1 MGRLRVNE
9 RAGGYLAPAPTGGPL
24 LPILGPDRID
34 EVVERILGGG
44 IVAIP
49 TDTVY
54 GLACLPTHEAALN
67 ALADLKGRDRD
78 QPIAALIDSVAG
90 AIPYLEAPDALDPY
104 VRFWPGA
111 LTVIVRAK
119 HGGLLPPVVTSE
131 GTVGVRKPDDRFA
144 RHVIRSCGGI
154 LAVTSAN
161 HHGTQPCAS
170 AEEVAAEFGDA
181 MLVLDGGGRVGGL
194 ASTVV
199 DVTGP
204 TPRILREGPI
214 TAADLGIAASEAPEA

>member
-9 RAGGYLAPAPTGGPL
+9 RRRSALPGSRT

-78 QPIAALIDSVAG
+78 QPIAALIDSVAD
-90 AIPYLEAPDALDPY
+90 AIPYLVAPHALDRY

-119 HGGLLPPVVTSE
+119 PGGLLPPVVTAE

-161 HHGTQPCAS
+161 HHGSPPCTTAQ
-170 AEEVAAEFGDA
+170 EVLAEFGDA
-181 MLVLDGGGRVGGL
+181 MLVLDGGGRAGGV

-199 DVTGP
+199 DASGDR
-204 TPRILREGPI
+204 PRILREGPLS
-214 TAADLGIAASEAPEA
+214 AADLGIEA

>member
-1 MGRLRVNE
+1 M
-9 RAGGYLAPAPTGGPL
+9 
-24 LPILGPDRID
+24 DRI
-34 EVVERILGGG
+34 RGGG

-78 QPIAALIDSVAG
+78 QPIAALIDSVAD
-90 AIPYLEAPDALDPY
+90 AIPYLEVSHALDPY

-119 HGGLLPPVVTSE
+119 HGGLLPPVVTTE

-144 RHVIRSCGGI
+144 RLVIRSCGGI

-161 HHGTQPCAS
+161 HHGTSPATS
-170 AEEVAAEFGDA
+170 AEEVIAEFGEA
-181 MLVLDGGGRVGGL
+181 MLVLDGGGRTGGL

-199 DVTGP
+199 DVTGER
-204 TPRILREGPI
+204 PRIIREGPI
-214 TAADLGIAASEAPEA
+214 TAADLGLEGLEGLGGIEG

>member
-1 MGRLRVNE
+1 MASDAAAARR
-9 RAGGYLAPAPTGGPL
+9 RP

-34 EVVERILGGG
+34 EIVERILGGG

-78 QPIAALIDSVAG
+78 QPIAALIDSVAD
-90 AIPYLEAPDALDPY
+90 AIGYLEAPGALDPY
-104 VRFWPGA
+104 VRFWPGP
-111 LTVIVRAK
+111 LTVVVRAK
-119 HGGLLPPVVTSE
+119 QGGLLPPVVTAQ
-131 GTVGVRKPDDRFA
+131 GTVGVRKPDDRLA
-144 RHVIRSCGGI
+144 RLVIRSCGGI

-161 HHGTQPCAS
+161 RHGAPPCAS
-170 AEEVAAEFGDA
+170 AEEVAAEFGEA
-181 MLVLDGGGRVGGL
+181 MLVLDGGGREGGV

-199 DVTGP
+199 DASGDRPV
-204 TPRILREGPI
+204 IVREGNI
-214 TAADLGIAASEAPEA
+214 TAFDLGIA

>member
-1 MGRLRVNE
+1 M
-9 RAGGYLAPAPTGGPL
+9 
-24 LPILGPDRID
+24 
-34 EVVERILGGG
+34 LGGG

-78 QPIAALIDSVAG
+78 QPIAALFDSVAD
-90 AIPYLEAPDALDPY
+90 AIPYLDSMASLDPY

-111 LTVIVRAK
+111 LTVIVRARADVEG
-119 HGGLLPPVVTSE
+119 GGLLPPVVTE
-131 GTVGVRKPDDRFA
+131 AGTVGIRKPDDRFA

-161 HHGTQPCAS
+161 HHGTPPCTT
-170 AEEVAAEFGDA
+170 AEEVIAEFGEA
-181 MLVLDGGGRVGGL
+181 MMVLDGGGRTGGL

-199 DVTGP
+199 DVTGER
-204 TPRILREGPI
+204 PRVLREGPV
-214 TAADLGIAASEAPEA
+214 TAADLGIEA

>member
-1 MGRLRVNE
+1 M
-9 RAGGYLAPAPTGGPL
+9 
-24 LPILGPDRID
+24 PILDPEQADEAVARIMS
-34 EVVERILGGG
+34 GG

-54 GLACLPTHEAALN
+54 GLACLPTHEAALG

-90 AIPYLEAPDALDPY
+90 IIEYLEDAGLLDEY

-111 LTVIVRAK
+111 LTVIMRARS
-119 HGGLLPPVVTSE
+119 GGLLPPVVTAQ
-131 GTVGVRKPDDRFA
+131 GTVGVRKPDDRLA
-144 RHVIRSCGGI
+144 RAVIRSCGGV

-161 HHGTQPCAS
+161 RHGQSPCTS

-181 MLVLDGGGRVGGL
+181 LMVLDGGARTGGI
-194 ASTVV
+194 ASTVL
-199 DVTGP
+199 DASGD

-214 TAADLGIAASEAPEA
+214 TARDLGLAD

>member
-1 MGRLRVNE
+1 VE
-9 RAGGYLAPAPTGGPL
+9 PP
-24 LPILGPDRID
+24 LPILGPDRIE
-34 EVVERILGGG
+34 EVVERVLGGG

-54 GLACLPTHEAALN
+54 GLACLPMHEAALN

-78 QPIAALIDSVAG
+78 QPVAALIDSVAD
-90 AIPYLEAPDALDPY
+90 AIPYLDATTSLDAF

-111 LTVIVRAK
+111 LTVIVRARANVAG
-119 HGGLLPPVVTSE
+119 GGLLPPVVTEE
-131 GTVGVRKPDDRFA
+131 GTVGIRKPDDRFA

-161 HHGTQPCAS
+161 HHGAPPCTS
-170 AEEVAAEFGDA
+170 AEEVLAEFGEA
-181 MLVLDGGGRVGGL
+181 MMVLDGGGRTGGL

-199 DVTGP
+199 DVTGER
-204 TPRILREGPI
+204 PRIVRAGPI
-214 TAADLGIAASEAPEA
+214 TAANLGIEG

>member
-1 MGRLRVNE
+1 M
-9 RAGGYLAPAPTGGPL
+9 
-24 LPILGPDRID
+24 
-34 EVVERILGGG
+34 
-44 IVAIP
+44 
-49 TDTVY
+49 Y
-54 GLACLPTHEAALN
+54 GLACLPTHEAALK

-78 QPIAALIDSVAG
+78 QPIAALIDSVAD
-90 AIPYLEAPDALDPY
+90 AMPYLEVVDALDPY

-119 HGGLLPPVVTSE
+119 PGGLLPPVVTAE

-161 HHGTQPCAS
+161 HHQLPPCTS
-170 AEEVAAEFGDA
+170 AEEVQAEFGEA
-181 MLVLDGGGRVGGL
+181 MLVLDGGGRTGGL

-199 DVTGP
+199 DVTGER
-204 TPRILREGPI
+204 PRVLREGPI
-214 TAADLGIAASEAPEA
+214 SATDLGIES